1 MDRSIR
7 SLGYDVDCIYT
18 DFQKAF
24 DKVPHRR
31 LIRKVENYGIYTNT
45 IIGWIQDFLTGRYQ
59 RVAVNDENSN
69 WEEVTS
75 GIPQGSVLG
84 PLLFVVY
91 INDLPDHVDSEA
103 YFFAE
108 DTKIFR
114 IITGE
119 NDHNIMQEDLQKME
133 DWSNNW
139 LLKFHSE
146 KCKYM
151 NITRTINEGNREYRL
166 LDQNITKVNEEKDIG
181 VTIDLLLSFEKVIKA
196 NSVFVAIR

>member
-1 MDRSIR
+1 M
-7 SLGYDVDCIYT
+7 
-18 DFQKAF
+18 
-24 DKVPHRR
+24 
-31 LIRKVENYGIYTNT
+31 ENYGIYTNT

-59 RVAVNDENSN
+59 RVAVNGENSN

-103 YFFAE
+103 YLFAE

-119 NDHNIMQEDLQKME
+119 NDHNILQEDLQKME
-133 DWSNNW
+133 YPTVTSARSCN
-139 LLKFHSE
+139 
-146 KCKYM
+146 
-151 NITRTINEGNREYRL
+151 
-166 LDQNITKVNEEKDIG
+166 KVG
-181 VTIDLLLSFEKVIKA
+181 HLF
-196 NSVFVAIR
+196 

>member
-1 MDRSIR
+1 MDPRFPYGKIPESCSKWRKFKLGGSHIR
-7 SLGYDVDCIYT
+7 YT
-18 DFQKAF
+18 A
-24 DKVPHRR
+24 
-31 LIRKVENYGIYTNT
+31 GISTWT
-45 IIGWIQDFLTGRYQ
+45 
-59 RVAVNDENSN
+59 
-69 WEEVTS
+69 
-75 GIPQGSVLG
+75 
-84 PLLFVVY
+84 LLFVVY

-103 YFFAE
+103 YLFAE

-119 NDHNIMQEDLQKME
+119 NDHNILQEDLQKME

-151 NITRTINEGNREYRL
+151 NITRTTNEGNREYRL

-181 VTIDLLLSFEKVIKA
+181 VTIDSLLSFKQHICEKVIKA
-196 NSVFVAIR
+196 N